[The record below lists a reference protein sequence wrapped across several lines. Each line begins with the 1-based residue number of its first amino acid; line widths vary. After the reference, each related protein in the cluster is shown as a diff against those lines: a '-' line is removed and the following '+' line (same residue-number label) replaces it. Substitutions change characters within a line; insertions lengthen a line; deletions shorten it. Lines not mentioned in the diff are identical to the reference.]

1 MNAVHCPCL
10 ALPHH
15 PIQSLGSEALDN
27 SPWPFYDRPEP
38 IRARSEGEKTWSASL
53 DDIAAGETVCQ
64 RLVDGDGDF
73 VFSVELLLSAL
84 EMSGIDN
91 ARSARPLTPSSSL
104 PVGLVGYYFH
114 SLPCLPSP
122 PYAQD

>member
-1 MNAVHCPCL
+1 MCSPASSPS
-10 ALPHH
+10 
-15 PIQSLGSEALDN
+15 QSLGSEALN
-27 SPWPFYDRPEP
+27 STQWPFYDRPEP

-64 RLVDGDGDF
+64 RLVNGDGDF

-91 ARSARPLTPSSSL
+91 ARLACLFYSL
-104 PVGLVGYYFH
+104 PLK
-114 SLPCLPSP
+114 SP
-122 PYAQD
+122 YSRLLTLF